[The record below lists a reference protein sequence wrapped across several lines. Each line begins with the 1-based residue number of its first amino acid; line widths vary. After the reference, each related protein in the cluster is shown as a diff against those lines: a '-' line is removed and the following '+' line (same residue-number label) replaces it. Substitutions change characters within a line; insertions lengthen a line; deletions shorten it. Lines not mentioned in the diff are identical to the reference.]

1 MSTAR
6 EPLPLVVMIGP
17 LHVLTKFIIISSLKA
32 EQELTR
38 ALNESG
44 MKDQLKARMIENLND
59 AGWRDQV

>member
-1 MSTAR
+1 MA
-6 EPLPLVVMIGP
+6 VMIGP
-17 LHVLTKFIIISSLKA
+17 LYVLTKFILISHYKA